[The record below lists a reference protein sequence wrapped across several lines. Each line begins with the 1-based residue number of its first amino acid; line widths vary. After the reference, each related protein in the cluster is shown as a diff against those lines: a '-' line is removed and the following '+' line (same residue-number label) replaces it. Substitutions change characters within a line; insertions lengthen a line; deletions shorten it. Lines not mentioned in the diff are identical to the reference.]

1 MKLKRSRQV
10 AVIPTSSM
18 ADIAFLLIIFF
29 MLTAVYST
37 TRGLDF
43 GLPKDD
49 PNDLNV
55 KAEESIHVIVH
66 GVNNYEVDRRPANLE
81 EVGGYIKSKL
91 EQNPK
96 KPVIVQTDPEA
107 LYGATVDVLD
117 LCRQL
122 QVKNISIPTQSEI
135 QRWGVLLGTR

>member
-1 MKLKRSRQV
+1 MKLKRNLPGAEV
-10 AVIPTSSM
+10 PTSSM

-49 PNDLNV
+49 PEDLNV
-55 KAEESIHVIVH
+55 KAEESIHIIVR
-66 GVNNYEVDRRPANLE
+66 GIGNYTVDRRPATLE
-81 EVGGYIKSKL
+81 EVGGYIQTKMA
-91 EQNPK
+91 QNPK
-96 KPVIVQTDPEA
+96 KPVIVQTEPDVP
-107 LYGATVDVLD
+107 YGATIDVLD

-122 QVKNISIPTQSEI
+122 DVKNISIPTQAEI
-135 QRWGVLLGTR
+135 RRWGVLVGAQ

>member
-1 MKLKRSRQV
+1 MKLKRNRIEADV
-10 AVIPTSSM
+10 PTSSM

-29 MLTAVYST
+29 MLTAVFSV

-49 PNDLNV
+49 PKDLIV
-55 KAEESIHVIVH
+55 KPEESIHVIIH
-66 GVNNYEVDRRPANLE
+66 GSGSYEVDRRPASLE
-81 EVGGYIKSKL
+81 EVGGYIQAKM

-96 KPVIVQTDPEA
+96 KPVIIQTDPNVP
-107 LYGATVDVLD
+107 YGATIDVLD

-122 QVKNISIPTQSEI
+122 EVRNISIPTQSDI
-135 QRWGVLLGTR
+135 KRWSAFLGQ